1 MVIKSYSKINLT
13 LKVNSKSRNGLHEI
27 QTFYSWINLI
37 DKIIITE
44 IKKNRD
50 RISFKGPFAKLVK
63 KRNNTVYNLL
73 KKLRELKLISNY
85 YSIKITKNIPV
96 FSGLGGGTSNAAF
109 ILKYLLKS
117 KINNIL
123 LDKVEKVIGTDFKLF
138 FNDQGYMKNLRTIVD
153 LKKKHKFCFVLIQPK
168 IKCSTK
174 RIYSKVKNFSPKE
187 NLNKNMIKS
196 RNIFLDYLQKS
207 RNDLQFIVER
217 TYPIIKILL
226 KDIKNEKGCHFS
238 RLTGTGS
245 VCYGLFRDQIFARKA
260 LNKLKNKYPKFW
272 FSLAKSV

>member
-37 DKIIITE
+37 DKISITE

-117 KINNIL
+117 KINNVL
-123 LDKVEKVIGTDFKLF
+123 LEKVEKVIGTDFKLF

-187 NLNKNMIKS
+187 NLNRNMIKS

>member
-37 DKIIITE
+37 DKISITK
-44 IKKNRD
+44 IKINRD

-117 KINNIL
+117 KINNVL
-123 LDKVEKVIGTDFKLF
+123 LDKVEKVIGTDFKIF
-138 FNDQGYMKNLRTIVD
+138 FNNQGYMKNLRTIVD
-153 LKKKHKFCFVLIQPK
+153 LKKKHRFCFVLIQPK

-196 RNIFLDYLQKS
+196 RNMFLDYLQKS

-226 KDIKNEKGCHFS
+226 KDIKNEKGCYFS

-245 VCYGLFRDQIFARKA
+245 VCYGLFRNQIFARKA